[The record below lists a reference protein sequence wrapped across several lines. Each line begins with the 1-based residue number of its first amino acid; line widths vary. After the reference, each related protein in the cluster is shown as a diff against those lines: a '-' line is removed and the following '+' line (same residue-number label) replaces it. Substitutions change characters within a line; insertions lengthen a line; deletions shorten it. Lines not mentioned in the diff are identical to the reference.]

1 MADLL
6 VHGGGS
12 VYLLRHLRSPATLE
26 CYMTSR
32 TYWIDP

>member
-12 VYLLRHLRSPATLE
+12 VYLLRPLRSHLQGVRIE
-26 CYMTSR
+26 CEYAQGR
-32 TYWIDP
+32 N